1 VAAAIM
7 PSFSAPPLSVI
18 IPTLDAAATLPAA
31 LSALEEGRSAGLLRE
46 IVIVDGGSADGT
58 AALAIAL
65 GGRVVVAP
73 RGRGMQLAT
82 GGAVAEGE
90 WLLFLHA
97 DTRLGRG
104 WTVPVAGF
112 MADAANHRRAAYF
125 RFSLDDGARAAR
137 LIEAAVR
144 WRCRNLALPYGD
156 QGLLLS
162 ASLHRE
168 IGGFRPLPLMEDVD
182 IVRRLGRERLT
193 PLAADAVT
201 SAARY
206 RRDGYLARPLR
217 NLCCLTLYFLG
228 LPPSLLLRLY
238 G

>member
-1 VAAAIM
+1 M
-7 PSFSAPPLSVI
+7 PSFSAQPLSVI
-18 IPTLDAAATLPAA
+18 IPTLDAAATLPAV
-31 LSALEEGRSAGLLRE
+31 LGALEEGRSAGLLRE

-58 AALAIAL
+58 AALATAL
-65 GGRVVVAP
+65 GGRVIAAP

-90 WLLFLHA
+90 WFLFLHA

-104 WTVPVAGF
+104 WTAPVAAF
-112 MADAANHRRAAYF
+112 MADAANQRRAGYF
-125 RFSLDDGARAAR
+125 RFALDDGARAAR
-137 LIEAAVR
+137 LIEAGVR

-162 ASLHRE
+162 AALHGE
-168 IGGFRPLPLMEDVD
+168 VGGFRPLPLMEDVD
-182 IVRRLGRERLT
+182 IVRRIGRERLT

-217 NLCCLTLYFLG
+217 NLSCLTLYLLG
-228 LPPSLLLRLY
+228 IPPRLLLRLY